1 MHVYLQYLGVFFLLI
16 FHWKICKC
24 TAKYYYCTRDINLQP
39 YFGDFTFQARPRF
52 PCPPPPPPF
61 TVVLDISYLCGDIQ
75 VLHVFRWPSN
85 SAQASRCRGLY
96 WPALHPS
103 NTSAPL
109 FHSQRLLLGP
119 SLFWIQLYI
128 DIRFVPIFPQ

>member
-52 PCPPPPPPF
+52 PCPPPLPRLLSCWIYRTFAGTSKFYTFSADPVTLPKLQDAG
-61 TVVLDISYLCGDIQ
+61 VSIDQLSIQ
-75 VLHVFRWPSN
+75 VTRLH
-85 SAQASRCRGLY
+85 RCFIVKGF
-96 WPALHPS
+96 S
-103 NTSAPL
+103 
-109 FHSQRLLLGP
+109 LGRAC
-119 SLFWIQLYI
+119 FEFNYI
-128 DIRFVPIFPQ
+128 LI